1 MTSSSPTLSEKEL
14 IINVK
19 LAESPIE
26 GHLEV
31 FIAAIYLVDGIP
43 EQDGNLTTQ
52 WPNAGVA
59 IKNTGVTLSNF
70 IGFLKTSLEKDILNY
85 FKKRNDKSSE

>member
-1 MTSSSPTLSEKEL
+1 MQSSQILSEREL

-19 LAESPIE
+19 LAVSPIE
-26 GHLEV
+26 NHLEV
-31 FIAAIYLVDGIP
+31 SIAATFSQDGIQ
-43 EQDGNLTTQ
+43 EQDGVLTTQ

-59 IKNTGVTLSNF
+59 TKNTGATLSNF
-70 IGFLKTSLEKDILNY
+70 TGFLKTSLEKDILNY

>member
-1 MTSSSPTLSEKEL
+1 MSSSQIWCEKEL

-26 GHLEV
+26 NHLEV
-31 FIAAIYLVDGIP
+31 SIAATYSADGIP
-43 EQDGNLTTQ
+43 EQDGSLTTQ

-59 IKNTGVTLSNF
+59 TKNTGVTLSNF
-70 IGFLKTSLEKDILNY
+70 TGFLKTSLEKDILNY
-85 FKKRNDKSSE
+85 FKKRNGKSSE